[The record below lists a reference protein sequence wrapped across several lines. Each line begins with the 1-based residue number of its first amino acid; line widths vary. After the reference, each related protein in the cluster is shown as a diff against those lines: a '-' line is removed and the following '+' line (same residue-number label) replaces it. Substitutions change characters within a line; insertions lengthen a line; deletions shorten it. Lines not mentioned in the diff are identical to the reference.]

1 MDSRR
6 IIKFGNSSYVVT
18 LPFDWMKKNGL
29 DKGSNVYFNETD
41 EEIIIKASDKKKER
55 TAVIELDDKPLKLL
69 NKEIIS
75 YYLKNYDYIQINGKD
90 IISKLEQ
97 IKVIKDKLSSVEIIE
112 ISKDKL
118 VLEDLT
124 DVNNLDVCNLINDI
138 IEMEKMIFDELSKI
152 NTENK
157 HHLITSLDSNIN
169 KLTFLAYKAINNCLY
184 EQKDKSE
191 VTDVILY
198 WRIVSSLEHMG
209 DKMKRIARYLK
220 ERENTQEVHHIGL
233 VIEDIKEY
241 FTFITSLLNKDINL
255 ENNLRLYLD
264 KKQSLLIEFERLRG
278 ELNQELTLYLVIT
291 QLFKDLLGDIDNIVL
306 SVLDIRY
313 NQKNE

>member
-118 VLEDLT
+118 ILEDLT

-264 KKQSLLIEFERLRG
+264 KKQSLLIEFEKLRG

>member
-118 VLEDLT
+118 ILEDLT